1 MSLIFSGYGRG
12 DRVQKE
18 DFFFKDGMFAQNDKY
33 ILKALCEE
41 DKANYLMLY
50 RENSIVAKT
59 SSKMSGVDYDEFAE
73 FVWEKLPEDDAI
85 YISVFLKDDNM
96 YVGNITMQHLA
107 SDTPEIGMDVLLKYR
122 RQRIAYETIPLFA
135 KRVLELMSIEYFMVR
150 IYSDNEPSKKLFEKL
165 GATQIGKEPSE
176 FAEAL
181 AQLKESLKE
190 EYEEILTRNPEA
202 EKIASERYIVQY
214 KYLLK

>member
-1 MSLIFSGYGRG
+1 M
-12 DRVQKE
+12 
-18 DFFFKDGMFAQNDKY
+18 
-33 ILKALCEE
+33 
-41 DKANYLMLY
+41 
-50 RENSIVAKT
+50 AKT

-85 YISVFLKDDNM
+85 YVSVFLKDDNL

-107 SDTPEIGMDVLLKYR
+107 SDKPEIGMDVLLKYR
-122 RQRIAYETIPLFA
+122 RQKIAYETIPLFA
-135 KRVLELMSIEYFMVR
+135 KRVLELMPIEYFMVR

>member
-1 MSLIFSGYGRG
+1 MI
-12 DRVQKE
+12 D
-18 DFFFKDGMFAQNDKY
+18 
-33 ILKALCEE
+33 
-41 DKANYLMLY
+41 
-50 RENSIVAKT
+50 
-59 SSKMSGVDYDEFAE
+59 VDYDEFAE

-85 YISVFLKDDNM
+85 YVSVFLKDDNL

-135 KRVLELMSIEYFMVR
+135 KRVLELMPIEYFMVR

-176 FAEAL
+176 FAEVL
-181 AQLKESLKE
+181 AQMKEKLKE
-190 EYEEILTRNPEA
+190 EYEEFLIRNPDVEDVA
-202 EKIASERYIVQY
+202 NENYIVQY
-214 KYLLK
+214 KYLPK

>member
-1 MSLIFSGYGRG
+1 
-12 DRVQKE
+12 
-18 DFFFKDGMFAQNDKY
+18 MFAQNDKY
-33 ILKALCEE
+33 ILKALYEE

-85 YISVFLKDDNM
+85 YISVFLKDDNL

>member
-1 MSLIFSGYGRG
+1 M
-12 DRVQKE
+12 QKA

-33 ILKALCEE
+33 ILKALCEV

-59 SSKMSGVDYDEFAE
+59 SSKMSDVDYDEFAE

-85 YISVFLKDDNM
+85 YVSVFLKDDNL

-107 SDTPEIGMDVLLKYR
+107 SDKPEIGMDVLLKYR
-122 RQRIAYETIPLFA
+122 RQKIAYETIPLFA
-135 KRVLELMSIEYFMVR
+135 KRVLELMPIEYFMVR

-202 EKIASERYIVQY
+202 EKIVSERYIVQY

>member
-1 MSLIFSGYGRG
+1 M
-12 DRVQKE
+12 QKA
-18 DFFFKDGMFAQNDKY
+18 DFFFKDGIFAQNDKY
-33 ILKALCEE
+33 ILMALCEE

-59 SSKMSGVDYDEFAE
+59 FSKMSGVDYDEFAE

-85 YISVFLKDDNM
+85 YVSVFLKDENL

-107 SDTPEIGMDVLLKYR
+107 SDIPEIGMDVLLKYR

-135 KRVLELMSIEYFMVR
+135 KRVLELMPIEYFMVR

-165 GATQIGKEPSE
+165 GATHIGKEPSE
-176 FAEAL
+176 FAEVL
-181 AQLKESLKE
+181 AQLKESLKK

-214 KYLLK
+214 KYLPK

>member
-1 MSLIFSGYGRG
+1 
-12 DRVQKE
+12 
-18 DFFFKDGMFAQNDKY
+18 
-33 ILKALCEE
+33 
-41 DKANYLMLY
+41 
-50 RENSIVAKT
+50 
-59 SSKMSGVDYDEFAE
+59 MSGVDYDEFAE

-85 YISVFLKDDNM
+85 YISVFLKDDNL

-165 GATQIGKEPSE
+165 GATQIGKEASE
-176 FAEAL
+176 FAEVL
-181 AQLKESLKE
+181 AQMKEKLKD
-190 EYEEILTRNPEA
+190 EYEGFLIRNPDVEDVA
-202 EKIASERYIVQY
+202 DERHIVQY
-214 KYLLK
+214 RYIPK

>member
-1 MSLIFSGYGRG
+1 MESFMNFFNAAVIFWVP
-12 DRVQKE
+12 DP
-18 DFFFKDGMFAQNDKY
+18 N
-33 ILKALCEE
+33 
-41 DKANYLMLY
+41 
-50 RENSIVAKT
+50 
-59 SSKMSGVDYDEFAE
+59 
-73 FVWEKLPEDDAI
+73 
-85 YISVFLKDDNM
+85 
-96 YVGNITMQHLA
+96 
-107 SDTPEIGMDVLLKYR
+107 
-122 RQRIAYETIPLFA
+122 IPL
-135 KRVLELMSIEYFMVR
+135 VR

-165 GATQIGKEPSE
+165 GAIQIGKEPSE

>member
-1 MSLIFSGYGRG
+1 M
-12 DRVQKE
+12 QKA

-59 SSKMSGVDYDEFAE
+59 SSKISDVDYDEFAE

-85 YISVFLKDDNM
+85 YVSVFLKDDNL

-107 SDTPEIGMDVLLKYR
+107 SDKPEIGMDVLLKYR
-122 RQRIAYETIPLFA
+122 RQKIAYETIPLFA
-135 KRVLELMSIEYFMVR
+135 KRVLELMPIEYFMVR
-150 IYSDNEPSKKLFEKL
+150 I
-165 GATQIGKEPSE
+165 IGKEPSE